1 MLVDSALYGFYTAQ
15 DSVDEKNLDAFVRK
29 HLPYYSVP
37 ERWKYV
43 DSIPLTP
50 NGKVNRTELNAMA
63 MRPNKTAHYRH
74 DSGVDIDFS
83 TTKHASIDATL
94 QVCPPTTYNTDAS
107 KDLEKGNIIVA
118 SKSELSDSSVRSS
131 TVEVPDVLPPK
142 NSYHGLR
149 WLRHRAFI
157 LYRRFFS
164 VVVSTNVAVACYL
177 LYRGIHEHEDVIAH
191 LATATAANLCVAVL
205 MRSEPVVNL
214 LFTVF
219 CSVPVSTCCCQ
230 VGSVP
235 FTDCF

>member
-1 MLVDSALYGFYTAQ
+1 MLVDNNLYGFYTAQ
-15 DSVDEKNLDAFVRK
+15 APVDEKNLEAFVRE

-43 DSIPLTP
+43 DSIPLTA
-50 NGKVNRTELNAMA
+50 NGKVNRVELNAMA
-63 MRPNKTAHYRH
+63 MRPNRSAHNRT
-74 DSGVDIDFS
+74 DSGIDVDHS
-83 TTKHASIDATL
+83 AEKHASIEATL
-94 QVCPPTTYNTDAS
+94 QACPPTTCCVDAS
-107 KDLEKGNIIVA
+107 KDLEKGNVIVT
-118 SKSELSDSSVRSS
+118 SKSELSGTSLRSS

-164 VVVSTNVAVACYL
+164 LVVLTNVAVACYL
-177 LYRGIHEHEDVIAH
+177 LHRGIHEHEDVIAH

-219 CSVPVSTCCCQ
+219 CSVPVS
-230 VGSVP
+230 VYP
-235 FTDCF
+235 A

>member
-1 MLVDSALYGFYTAQ
+1 MLVDNTLYGFYTAQ
-15 DSVDEKNLDAFVRK
+15 LPVDEKNLDAFVRK

-50 NGKVNRTELNAMA
+50 NGKVNRVELSAMA
-63 MRPNKTAHYRH
+63 TLSKKVTHERH

-83 TTKHASIDATL
+83 EKNVSIAATL
-94 QVCPPTTYNTDAS
+94 QVSPPTTYTTDVS
-107 KDLEKGNIIVA
+107 KDPEKGDIIVT
-118 SKSELSDSSVRSS
+118 SKFDVSDSSGRPS
-131 TVEVPDVLPPK
+131 TVEGPTVLPPK

-164 VVVSTNVAVACYL
+164 IVVSTNVAVACYL
-177 LYRGIHEHEDVIAH
+177 LYRGIHKHEVIIAH

-219 CSVPVSTCCCQ
+219 CSVPVSSYHSQ
-230 VGSVP
+230 VASEP
-235 FTDCF
+235 HADLF

>member
-1 MLVDSALYGFYTAQ
+1 MLVDNTLYGVYTAQ
-15 DSVDEKNLDAFVRK
+15 PPVDEKNLDAFVRK

-43 DSIPLTP
+43 DSIPLTA
-50 NGKVNRTELNAMA
+50 NGKINRVELGAMVL
-63 MRPNKTAHYRH
+63 RPNKATHERH
-74 DSGVDIDFS
+74 DSGTDMEFIAEKNVSI
-83 TTKHASIDATL
+83 ASTL
-94 QVCPPTTYNTDAS
+94 QACLPTTYGADAS
-107 KDLEKGNIIVA
+107 KDLEKGDIIVT
-118 SKSELSDSSVRSS
+118 SKSEASDSSGRTS
-131 TVEVPDVLPPK
+131 TVEAPDALPPK

-164 VVVSTNVAVACYL
+164 IVVTTNVAVACCL
-177 LYRGIHEHEDVIAH
+177 LYRGIHKHENVIAH

-219 CSVPVSTCCCQ
+219 CSVPVSTYR
-230 VGSVP
+230 SWIIREP
-235 FTDCF
+235 YADRD